1 MAFRLALPV
10 IDTYCSGKKSP
21 LNGNSMHL
29 DRKLQLSIL
38 QELRDNYP
46 NDVAVHR
53 LACFNEER
61 HFLGNLIYLREHG
74 LVSGEIIE
82 EFSAGG
88 SIKSMLW
95 AIITAA
101 GLDFIEDDGGL
112 SAILEQE

>member
-1 MAFRLALPV
+1 
-10 IDTYCSGKKSP
+10 
-21 LNGNSMHL
+21 MHL